1 MRVTAE
7 PDSPSAKADQTT
19 GTVGLLRRLT
29 LLDATLIVVGGVIGS
44 AIFITPADVARQI
57 ANPVFCVLLWVVA
70 GLVTLLAGFAF
81 AELGSMFPE
90 AGGQYVYIREV
101 YGHFAAFIYGWVLFT
116 AGNSAGLAGVAMG
129 FALFVGRV
137 IPAFSAEKVL
147 YTAAVLPGLTWHFT
161 RGSLVAIVAIFVLTA
176 VNIRG
181 VKLAAILQNFTG
193 LLTLACVGLMV
204 GFGLALGKGS
214 WSHFSPQPSVPVWP
228 PLSAIG
234 IAFVAL
240 FWTYDGWNI
249 ISWVAGEIKD
259 AERNLP
265 RAMIGGIL
273 AVIITYVSANIVF
286 IYAMPMPQLAQQTTL
301 AQAAVGVLFS
311 DNMGRLV
318 SLLIAVSCF
327 GSMSVVVL
335 GGARVYYAMAKD
347 GVFFP
352 SLKTVHPDWRTP
364 VVSLLAQ
371 CVWVSVLTASGGY
384 EQIYTCFTFMMTATY
399 AVTVAAVLIL
409 RRTRPQAA
417 RPYRC
422 FGYPWVPASYLL
434 IAAVFLINTLIRRPV
449 ESIVGLLLALTG
461 VPAYYYWQRSTRAAK
476 SAEA

>member
-1 MRVTAE
+1 MRVSLE
-7 PDSPSAKADQTT
+7 PESPSANVAQTT
-19 GTVGLLRRLT
+19 GPVTLLRRLT

-57 ANPVFCVLLWVVA
+57 QNPVFCVLLWVVA
-70 GLVTLLAGFAF
+70 GLVALLAGFAF
-81 AELGSMFPE
+81 AELGGMFPE

-101 YGHFAAFIYGWVLFT
+101 YGRFAAFIYGWVLFT

-129 FALFVGRV
+129 FALFVGKV
-137 IPAFSAEKVL
+137 IPPFSADKVF
-147 YTAAVLPGLTWHFT
+147 YTHAVLPGLTWHFT
-161 RGSLVAIVAIFVLTA
+161 RGSLIAMVAIVVLTI

-193 LLTLACVGLMV
+193 LLTLVCVGLMV
-204 GFGLALGKGS
+204 GFGLTLGKGS
-214 WSHFSPQPSVPVWP
+214 WSHFSSPPSLSAWP

-273 AVIITYVSANIVF
+273 VVILTYVSANVVF
-286 IYAMPMPQLAQQTTL
+286 IYALPMAELARQTTL

-352 SLKTVHPDWRTP
+352 SLKTLHRDWRTP
-364 VVSLLAQ
+364 IVSLAAQ
-371 CVWVSVLTASGGY
+371 CIWVCVLTASGGY

-422 FGYPWVPASYLL
+422 FGYPWVPAAYLL
-434 IAAVFLINTLIRRPV
+434 IATVFLINTMIRRPI
-449 ESIVGLLLALTG
+449 ESMVGLLLALTG
-461 VPAYYYWQRSTRAAK
+461 VPAYYYWRRSTLAIK